1 MVQSLKMHRQERK
14 SPWQQSLFQVG
25 NCLQELLG
33 HVGATTLVDD
43 VRDRKDDLERDDQE

>member
-1 MVQSLKMHRQERK
+1 MVQTLKMHRQGRK
-14 SPWQQSLFQVG
+14 STWQQIPFQVG

-33 HVGATTLVDD
+33 HVRTTTLVDD